1 MSHLIK
7 DQLYPLKQSSAL
19 SHAANCMIDTGKL
32 K

>member
-7 DQLYPLKQSSAL
+7 DQLYLLKQSSAL
-19 SHAANCMIDTGKL
+19 SHAANYMNDTSRL